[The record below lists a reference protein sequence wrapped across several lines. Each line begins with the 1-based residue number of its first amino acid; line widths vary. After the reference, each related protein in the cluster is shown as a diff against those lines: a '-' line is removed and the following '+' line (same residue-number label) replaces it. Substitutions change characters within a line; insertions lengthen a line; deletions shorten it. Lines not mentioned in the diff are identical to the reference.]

1 MSLQQVNLLTEELIP
16 PKQWLTANQ
25 LLVTTGVFALG
36 LMAFSGLDS
45 LNLPKLYD
53 IESQVDQRLRDM
65 TAATPSAPIPDPS
78 PIEIAQKMYIAC
90 DGCFSVKRKRT
101 AATMPARLNARAML
115 FMTII
120 EMPVTTIGRMMIVCT
135 NDWSTSLERLVMK
148 YAQETGMISTA
159 APRLAQASL
168 IGP

>member
-53 IESQVDQRLRDM
+53 IESRKPNFVFHRRRRNQDCWQTIASFLRGHGQR
-65 TAATPSAPIPDPS
+65 
-78 PIEIAQKMYIAC
+78 
-90 DGCFSVKRKRT
+90 RKLHRF
-101 AATMPARLNARAML
+101 R
-115 FMTII
+115 IQ
-120 EMPVTTIGRMMIVCT
+120 
-135 NDWSTSLERLVMK
+135 SQS
-148 YAQETGMISTA
+148 
-159 APRLAQASL
+159 
-168 IGP
+168 